1 MHPSSFI
8 PDPGPGLGGRSP
20 KNATKNG
27 VISVRF
33 AQNPSN
39 TPEILTIEDRI
50 KALISAV
57 IQSGT
62 PILPF
67 ELNSTATTID
77 NMANIPSI
85 HTFITTFLTRP
96 VKVQESFSE
105 KSELKFPFQKSSC
118 IPSKATLVSYFI
130 SLDEAHITTDSCYS
144 HHVATSSH
152 A

>member
-8 PDPGPGLGGRSP
+8 PDPGPGLGGQSP

-33 AQNPSN
+33 AQNPAN
-39 TPEILTIEDRI
+39 TPEILNIEDRI

-67 ELNSTATTID
+67 ELTELARALS
-77 NMANIPSI
+77 
-85 HTFITTFLTRP
+85 LKCER
-96 VKVQESFSE
+96 SE
-105 KSELKFPFQKSSC
+105 QK
-118 IPSKATLVSYFI
+118 I
-130 SLDEAHITTDSCYS
+130 
-144 HHVATSSH
+144 
-152 A
+152 